1 MDPLPGTYY
10 WKGLIL
16 VRAPDAPSS
25 RLRLEPKEKPQPLR
39 PPIEP
44 LKHPEPLASLPGARL
59 VSIA

>member
-16 VRAPDAPSS
+16 VRAPDAPSN
-25 RLRLEPKEKPQPLR
+25 RLRLEPKEKPEPLR
-39 PPIEP
+39 APIEP
-44 LKHPEPLASLPGARL
+44 LKHADPLAPLPSPRL